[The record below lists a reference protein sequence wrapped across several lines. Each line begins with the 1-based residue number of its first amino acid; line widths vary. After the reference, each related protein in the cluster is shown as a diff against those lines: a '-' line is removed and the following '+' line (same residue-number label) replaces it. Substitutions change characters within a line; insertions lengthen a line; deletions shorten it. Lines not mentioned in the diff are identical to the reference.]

1 MTADEIAY
9 SEPEKKPTPAVVD
22 ASEQELRDASIRK
35 LEKAQV
41 DHQVRKEAGID
52 DVPSTPESIPKE
64 LPKMIF
70 KFGSKVIGCERF
82 QVDDEEARV
91 LAKHMS
97 VLIGSVSSR
106 WYSAI
111 IIIVVV
117 VSKVSDCFERIR
129 EMIHG
134 KKPEQPI
141 GVPDQKAPRGEI
153 YGTGV

>member
-1 MTADEIAY
+1 MSEDIIEY
-9 SEPEKKPTPAVVD
+9 SEPEKKPTPIVAD
-22 ASEQELRDASIRK
+22 ATAQELRDASIRK
-35 LEKAQV
+35 LEKAQA

-64 LPKMIF
+64 LPKMLF

-82 QVDDEEARV
+82 QVDEEEARV

-106 WYSAI
+106 WYSGI
-111 IIIVVV
+111 IILVVV
-117 VSKVSDCFERIR
+117 ISKVSDCFERIR

-134 KKPEQPI
+134 KKPEQPTSI
-141 GVPDQKAPRGEI
+141 PDQKPAKGEI